1 MTDARPPYPGTPEP
15 PPARPASLARRL
27 VPAVVILGAAGG
39 LLVAL
44 DHPGST
50 ADAAAGTD
58 GSGLPADGVTTPTTV
73 APAPTTPSTAGSG
86 ASRSTTSTVPV
97 TPTCSGA
104 TTEVTGSTV
113 QTKYGPMQV
122 QATLDADGTI
132 CGVTALQTPAKDRKS
147 VSINQRAVPTLTQRA
162 LAAGGTDFSG
172 VSGATIT
179 SNAYKKSLQAIL
191 DQQ

>member
-1 MTDARPPYPGTPEP
+1 MTDARPPYPGTPGLP
-15 PPARPASLARRL
+15 PERPASLARRL

-44 DHPGST
+44 DHPGGT

-58 GSGLPADGVTTPTTV
+58 GSGLPVDGVTTPTTV

-86 ASRSTTSTVPV
+86 GSRSTTSTVPT
-97 TPTCSGA
+97 TPTCSGV
-104 TTEVTGSTV
+104 TTDVTGSTV
-113 QTKYGPMQV
+113 RTKYGPMQV
-122 QATLDADGTI
+122 QATLATDGTI
-132 CGVTALQTPAKDRKS
+132 CGVTTLQTPANDRKS
-147 VSINQRAVPTLTQRA
+147 VSINQRAVPTLNQRA

-172 VSGATIT
+172 VSGATYT
-179 SNAYKKSLQAIL
+179 SNAYKSSLQAIL